1 MKTDSD
7 GPPQQDADHRPAATD
22 AAVGRELLRVGDH
35 RTKDMMDG
43 GARAEDKLRVELRG
57 EGLVKAYRRRRVVNE
72 VGISVRQGEVVGLL
86 GPNGAGKTTT
96 FYILMG
102 IIRADAGRVLLNGRD
117 ITALPMHQR
126 ARLGLGYLPQE
137 TSIFRRMTVE
147 QNLLAILEMQGLSR
161 TEQQSRAEEL
171 LSELDISHLRKYKAY
186 QISGG
191 EQRRV
196 EVARALCSQ
205 PQFLLLDEPFL
216 GVDPITITE
225 IQRIISDLKARGLGV
240 LVTDHNVRDTLAIT
254 DRAYVIFEGRVLVH
268 GHSAQ
273 VAADPVAKQFYLGD
287 DFRM

>member
-1 MKTDSD
+1 MADNSI
-7 GPPQQDADHRPAATD
+7 DAI
-22 AAVGRELLRVGDH
+22 GDLH
-35 RTKDMMDG
+35 
-43 GARAEDKLRVELRG
+43 AELRG
-57 EGLVKAYRRRRVVNE
+57 EGLVKAYRRRRVVNK
-72 VGISVRQGEVVGLL
+72 VDISVRQGEIVGLL

-102 IIRADAGRVLLNGRD
+102 VIRADAGRVLLNGRD
-117 ITALPMHQR
+117 TTALPMDQR

-161 TEQQSRAEEL
+161 TEQQARAEQL

-254 DRAYVIFEGRVLVH
+254 DRAYVMFDGKILVH
-268 GHSAQ
+268 GPSQ
-273 VAADPVAKQFYLGD
+273 EVAASPLARRLYLGR
-287 DFRM
+287 DFTL

>member
-1 MKTDSD
+1 MKRYS
-7 GPPQQDADHRPAATD
+7 AARQEEPGHD
-22 AAVGRELLRVGDH
+22 DF
-35 RTKDMMDG
+35 
-43 GARAEDKLRVELRG
+43 
-57 EGLVKAYRRRRVVNE
+57 RR
-72 VGISVRQGEVVGLL
+72 
-86 GPNGAGKTTT
+86 
-96 FYILMG
+96 
-102 IIRADAGRVLLNGRD
+102 
-117 ITALPMHQR
+117 
-126 ARLGLGYLPQE
+126 GYLPQE

-161 TEQQSRAEEL
+161 TEQQARAEQL

-254 DRAYVIFEGRVLVH
+254 DRAYVMFDGKILVH
-268 GHSAQ
+268 GPSQ
-273 VAADPVAKQFYLGD
+273 EVAASPLARRLDLGR
-287 DFRM
+287 DFTL